1 MLSALCFSAHSPL
14 LFALSPVTSSL
25 DDATVAYVIASQPL
39 FEDLRQVAAQ
49 LAGLL
54 VLAATGSREAT
65 PAHPMLEA
73 AERLFKRTADGIA
86 HVRPGERARL
96 HHDSLRE
103 AVRSIGDA
111 LTATRGLLPATNA
124 ADLDAVLVPL
134 RAGYSHLQ
142 RAAGALPG
150 FRMVAFEQ
158 GCCAGG
164 HATQSPGVIA

>member
-1 MLSALCFSAHSPL
+1 VASAFSPQPSAL
-14 LFALSPVTSSL
+14 
-25 DDATVAYVIASQPL
+25 DDRTVAYVVESQPL

-65 PAHPMLEA
+65 PGHPMLEA
-73 AERLFKRTADGIA
+73 AERLFKQTADGIA
-86 HVRPGERARL
+86 HARPSERARV

-103 AVRSIGDA
+103 AVRAIGAA
-111 LTATRGLLPATNA
+111 LTGARPLLAATNR
-124 ADLDAVLVPL
+124 ADVDAVLVPL
-134 RAGYSHLQ
+134 RDGYSHLQ

-158 GCCAGG
+158 GCCAGA
-164 HATQSPGVIA
+164 HATHSAGVIA

>member
-1 MLSALCFSAHSPL
+1 VPSDFSLQLSAL
-14 LFALSPVTSSL
+14 
-25 DDATVAYVIASQPL
+25 DDRTVAYVVESQPL

-65 PAHPMLEA
+65 PAHPMLET
-73 AERLFKRTADGIA
+73 AERLFKQTADGIA
-86 HVRPGERARL
+86 HARPGERARL

-103 AVRSIGDA
+103 AVRSIGEA
-111 LTATRGLLPATNA
+111 LIATRGLLPATNP

-134 RAGYSHLQ
+134 RDGYGHLQ
-142 RAAGALPG
+142 RATEALPG

-158 GCCAGG
+158 GCCAAGQI
-164 HATQSPGVIA
+164 TQSSGVIA